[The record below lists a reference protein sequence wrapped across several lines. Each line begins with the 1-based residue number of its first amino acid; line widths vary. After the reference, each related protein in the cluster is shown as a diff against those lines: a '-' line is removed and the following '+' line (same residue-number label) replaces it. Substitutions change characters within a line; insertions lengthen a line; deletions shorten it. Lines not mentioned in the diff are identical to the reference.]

1 MKVFLFCLGF
11 FFLFFSPLG
20 QILVLINLLF
30 NDTYKVFF
38 FSFSLGEKDSS
49 VRAPLLDLWLYLSGK
64 LLLALQMFYVTVV
77 SVFLELVRVHYCQK
91 YLGFSRSL
99 RKFNL
104 KIFWFS
110 SPCKDTVC
118 VSIYINVVCVCDI
131 MKYLG
136 FFL

>member
-1 MKVFLFCLGF
+1 M
-11 FFLFFSPLG
+11 
-20 QILVLINLLF
+20 IL
-30 NDTYKVFF
+30 TRFF

-49 VRAPLLDLWLYLSGK
+49 VRAPLLDLWIYLRGK

-91 YLGFSRSL
+91 YLGFSCSL

-136 FFL
+136 FFSVNGGEKCALRGVSSFLTFVSNSILPK